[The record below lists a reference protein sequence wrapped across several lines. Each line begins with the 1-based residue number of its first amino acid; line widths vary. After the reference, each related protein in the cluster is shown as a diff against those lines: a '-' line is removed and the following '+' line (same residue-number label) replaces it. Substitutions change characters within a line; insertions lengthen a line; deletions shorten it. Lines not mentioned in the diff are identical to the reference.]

1 MKPRRP
7 DADDGPRR
15 FIRTWLRFDEHARR
29 RVRTMWKLLA
39 TVAML
44 LLASAALAWFSGQLT
59 SR

>member
-15 FIRTWLRFDEHARR
+15 FVRNWLTFDEHAPR
-29 RVRTMWKLLA
+29 RVRTMWKLIA

-44 LLASAALAWFSGQLT
+44 LLASALLALFS
-59 SR
+59 